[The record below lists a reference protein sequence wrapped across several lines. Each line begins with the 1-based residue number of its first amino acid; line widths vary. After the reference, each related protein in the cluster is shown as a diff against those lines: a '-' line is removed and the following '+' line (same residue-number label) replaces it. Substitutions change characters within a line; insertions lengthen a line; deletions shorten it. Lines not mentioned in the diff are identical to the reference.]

1 MKNENTPANPC
12 VNGSTIHLG
21 LTKLE
26 YFAGLAM
33 QGLIAGAEGA
43 ESEYSYSDLAL
54 YAEKHA
60 TALIAQLEKS
70 NAD

>member
-33 QGLIAGAEGA
+33 QGLIAGEEGP
-43 ESEYSYSDLAL
+43 EYSYPDLAL